1 MARRLGHKKRRTLEG
16 QQVQKRGHEK
26 ETANEQAEMKCTKWQ
41 EEKEKVEEENEEKEG
56 EKTSI
61 RKQI

>member
-1 MARRLGHKKRRTLEG
+1 
-16 QQVQKRGHEK
+16 
-26 ETANEQAEMKCTKWQ
+26 MKYTKWQ